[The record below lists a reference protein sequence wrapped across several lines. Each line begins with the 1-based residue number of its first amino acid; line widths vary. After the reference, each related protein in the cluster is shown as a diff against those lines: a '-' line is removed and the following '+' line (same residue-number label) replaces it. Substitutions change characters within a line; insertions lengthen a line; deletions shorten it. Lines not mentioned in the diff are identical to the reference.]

1 MSFDSALVDELDV
14 LIVNVDSFLAILA
27 GLSSQL
33 ENMGLKDVATRLRN
47 VENAIKEQKMALER
61 FKEKFEATRL
71 DVEAKLGALESEKF
85 KLESRVKELEDA
97 LNSMQSERNEL
108 IKNLEEKERVLRE
121 QEARINELNDKVGR
135 LEELKRTY
143 EAELLAKDRLISEK
157 DEIINKRG
165 LELEELRR
173 SFDLLKQQYEVDTSN
188 LKAKIKE
195 LEDDLKTKIGE
206 LEDLKKQLEEKSTE
220 LRAIASKYEREVA
233 IIPIAKAL
241 LITHPEIA
249 TLRTIPMIAEIGSEE
264 GEFICIDGATYS
276 LKTKRPAASLVRI
289 LEETFAKDWYEIT
302 HGIPP
307 KICIKKTII
316 EALRLLS

>member
-1 MSFDSALVDELDV
+1 MVDELDV

-173 SFDLLKQQYEVDTSN
+173 SFDLLKQQYEVDTSD

-195 LEDDLKTKIGE
+195 LEDNLKTKIGE

>member
-1 MSFDSALVDELDV
+1 
-14 LIVNVDSFLAILA
+14 
-27 GLSSQL
+27 
-33 ENMGLKDVATRLRN
+33 
-47 VENAIKEQKMALER
+47 
-61 FKEKFEATRL
+61 
-71 DVEAKLGALESEKF
+71 
-85 KLESRVKELEDA
+85 
-97 LNSMQSERNEL
+97 
-108 IKNLEEKERVLRE
+108 LEEKERVLRE

-173 SFDLLKQQYEVDTSN
+173 SFDLLKQQYEVDTSD

-195 LEDDLKTKIGE
+195 LEDNLKTKTGE
-206 LEDLKKQLEEKSTE
+206 LENLKKQLEEKSTE

-241 LITHPEIA
+241 LVTHPEIA

>member
-173 SFDLLKQQYEVDTSN
+173 SFDLLKQQYEVDTSD

-195 LEDDLKTKIGE
+195 LEDNLKTKTGE
-206 LEDLKKQLEEKSTE
+206 LENLKKQLEEKSTE

-241 LITHPEIA
+241 LVTHPEIA

>member
-14 LIVNVDSFLAILA
+14 LIVNVDSFLATLA

-173 SFDLLKQQYEVDTSN
+173 SFDLLKQQYEVDTSD

-195 LEDDLKTKIGE
+195 LEDNLKTKIGE

>member
-1 MSFDSALVDELDV
+1 LSFDSALVDELDV

-173 SFDLLKQQYEVDTSN
+173 SFDLLKQQYEVDTSD

-195 LEDDLKTKIGE
+195 LEDNLKTKIGE

>member
-173 SFDLLKQQYEVDTSN
+173 SFDLLKQQYEVDTSD

-195 LEDDLKTKIGE
+195 LEDNLKTKIGE